1 MALLNVGSAIA
12 LFLTATTYACISQL
26 FNNNATPTPL
36 TISLLFFNNL
46 NIFIAMC
53 EIILGLNITY
63 IQADYQKLRAR
74 YNTGNEWEAC
84 IAYLT
89 MPLTVQQV
97 FDGKT
102 WAKMWSTYAL
112 YDPSYQ
118 NHESFG
124 FFIDFGNGLS
134 TIPPSILVNAAI
146 CYPDTISL
154 SPLLVGCVGLAMYWQ
169 VMYGTII
176 YVLSFVFNKRYLGKK
191 TLLEVC
197 LFVGVSNS
205 LWFFFPIAGIY
216 ACVCMLRDGNMSV
229 FHQ

>member
-1 MALLNVGSAIA
+1 MALLNVGSVIA
-12 LFLTATTYACISQL
+12 LFLVTTTYACLSQL
-26 FNNNATPTPL
+26 PNNSATTL
-36 TISLLFFNNL
+36 TASLLFFNNV
-46 NIFIAMC
+46 NIFIAIC
-53 EIILGLNITY
+53 EIILGLNIAY
-63 IQADYQKLRAR
+63 IQADYQKLKAK
-74 YNTGNEWEAC
+74 YTGNEWGAC

-89 MPLTVQQV
+89 MPLSLNQV
-97 FDGKT
+97 WDVRT

-134 TIPPSILVNAAI
+134 TIPPSVLVNAAI
-146 CYPDTISL
+146 CYPNL
-154 SPLLVGCVGLAMYWQ
+154 VSPLFVGCVGLAMYWQ

-176 YVLSFVFNKRYLGKK
+176 YVMSFVFNKRHANK

-197 LFVGVSNS
+197 LFVGVANS

-216 ACVCMLRDGNMSV
+216 ACVCMVRDGDMSV
-229 FHQ
+229 FYENQ